1 MAHDVFISYSHK
13 DKAIADAICSNLETA
28 GMRCWIAPRDIAPGM
43 DWPTAIS
50 AAITL
55 SRVMVLV
62 FSADSNRSK
71 QVGNEISLAFDN
83 NLIIIPFKIDAIA
96 PEPGKQYYL
105 ARTHWLDAMNPPT
118 QEQINTLVGYVR
130 SFLSEQGTTGTV
142 QPAPEVKPPPPQT
155 VKVEP
160 TSLQKRAKGKSIW
173 IWSFLVVMAI
183 IAGSIYALRS
193 LVQSPIPTSTSGPTF
208 TTTSTL
214 PPTSISMPTST
225 PRPTSTQ
232 TPPPAWV
239 AEFAQPILDAIAS
252 RAPSFQDDFGPE
264 SAGWQ
269 ALSCGQRINYLDG
282 ELVLTDCK
290 VTRQYIDYA
299 DFVVEFDAHFL
310 PDTNKNTRSNWSVY
324 FRQEYRFSVYFDGS
338 VTLGLRPGD
347 ENFDFPYAANP
358 GLETNHLLL
367 IAKGLK
373 LAFYMNNKP
382 LYYYEKSSIIRQ
394 GTMDL
399 IVDDGSGARDLAHPA
414 IVAFDNFKIWNIY
427 DLP

>member
-1 MAHDVFISYSHK
+1 
-13 DKAIADAICSNLETA
+13 
-28 GMRCWIAPRDIAPGM
+28 
-43 DWPTAIS
+43 
-50 AAITL
+50 
-55 SRVMVLV
+55 
-62 FSADSNRSK
+62 
-71 QVGNEISLAFDN
+71 
-83 NLIIIPFKIDAIA
+83 
-96 PEPGKQYYL
+96 
-105 ARTHWLDAMNPPT
+105 
-118 QEQINTLVGYVR
+118 
-130 SFLSEQGTTGTV
+130 
-142 QPAPEVKPPPPQT
+142 
-155 VKVEP
+155 
-160 TSLQKRAKGKSIW
+160 
-173 IWSFLVVMAI
+173 
-183 IAGSIYALRS
+183 
-193 LVQSPIPTSTSGPTF
+193 
-208 TTTSTL
+208 
-214 PPTSISMPTST
+214 MPTST